1 MATSQL
7 YKSASSTSV
16 ILNPSTGSSWRLF
29 SSSMSAFCELAT
41 WGASGCAIMLLL
53 LVVVWVAVGIFWSE
67 QRTVSFC
74 SREHG
79 KVSLISQAAY
89 PENNNNSTETIK
101 QAKRV
106 RLCSS
111 QTKVALICP
120 RNRRIIYQCQHLEK
134 SATDQPLCQTR
145 ASSFSWS
152 TWQNSRGYKP

>member
-53 LVVVWVAVGIFWSE
+53 VVVWVAVGIFWSE

-89 PENNNNSTETIK
+89 PENNNSTETIK

-120 RNRRIIYQCQHLEK
+120 RNREIIYQCQHSEK

-152 TWQNSRGYKP
+152 T